1 MIFALGATVI
11 VALAALASWVYER
24 GTREYYELEA
34 RRAQGAADR
43 WRRAYN
49 SAADRARQACGED
62 T

>member
-1 MIFALGATVI
+1 MIFALGVTVI
-11 VALAALASWVYER
+11 VALAALASWAYER

-43 WRRAYN
+43 WRRAYYSVLERVN
-49 SAADRARQACGED
+49 HDKD

>member
-1 MIFALGATVI
+1 MSFALGATII

-34 RRAQGAADR
+34 RRAHGAADR
-43 WRRAYN
+43 WRRAYY
-49 SAADRARQACGED
+49 SVLERVKHGKD